1 MKMNWSPS
9 AVLGGDV
16 GDATLTIGLNTN
28 SGNFVFAN
36 FDHTG
41 TFSVPVLRTGVY
53 TASPETRP
61 TGVKGMIIFNDTTG
75 KFQGFNG
82 TTWVDLN

>member
-1 MKMNWSPS
+1 MNWSPS